1 MIEQRDF
8 ETSWCW
14 AAVALAV
21 ALMAACGG
29 DEVEGTSDTGSDAI
43 GVGDRV
49 FMLKYATY
57 AVISPEGC
65 ASILWKSAEKAAD
78 AAAAMGMTSERLLK
92 LGLIDAIIEEP
103 LGGAHRDIDQ
113 TVRSVGDSLMNSLDE
128 LSALDPDSLLQRRRA
143 KFRGFGNYN
152 EK

>member
-1 MIEQRDF
+1 
-8 ETSWCW
+8 
-14 AAVALAV
+14 
-21 ALMAACGG
+21 
-29 DEVEGTSDTGSDAI
+29 
-43 GVGDRV
+43 
-49 FMLKYATY
+49 
-57 AVISPEGC
+57 
-65 ASILWKSAEKAAD
+65 
-78 AAAAMGMTSERLLK
+78 MGMTSERLLK

-143 KFRGFGNYN
+143 KFRGFGNYI